1 MYIDIDAYMSIH
13 RVPVQHFPCTCIY
26 VYIYCNFV
34 QYTMDAQRDE
44 EIDEWKREPESPSH
58 HVRILRGLN
67 GRRRNVALEIK
78 DADP

>member
-1 MYIDIDAYMSIH
+1 
-13 RVPVQHFPCTCIY
+13 
-26 VYIYCNFV
+26 
-34 QYTMDAQRDE
+34 MDAQRDE

-58 HVRILRGLN
+58 HVRIRGLN